1 MMKVLVIA
9 EHADVAAQLCTGARV
24 LADEVAVALV
34 GDAAYVANSADAAY
48 SVAVPAGCAADD
60 AAQSLKPAAEGAT
73 IVIAEPTRRMKS
85 VVGHMAAAAGAAV
98 ITDVMS
104 FADGTATSMYY
115 GGVGQITRKAAG
127 EVAFYTAS
135 PSAFPEAGE
144 PAGACA
150 EATAL
155 EWVAPQKPI
164 RVVSSEPV
172 KKTGVDLTKSDV
184 VVAAGRGFAEES
196 DLALARELCDKIG
209 AGLGCTRPLAEGNGW
224 MPTET
229 YIGVSGLM
237 LSPKVYVAAGVS
249 GQMQHMVGA
258 NRSGLIFAIN
268 KDENAPIFKQC
279 DYGLVGDIK
288 EVLPALNALL

>member
-1 MMKVLVIA
+1 MKALVIA
-9 EHADVAAQLCTGARV
+9 EHADIAAQLCAGCRT

-34 GDAAYVANSADAAY
+34 GGASYVAGSADAAY
-48 SVAVPAGCAADD
+48 TLAVPAGCAADD
-60 AAQSLKPAAEGAT
+60 AAASLKPAADGAQ
-73 IVIAEPTRRMKS
+73 IVVAEPTRRMKS
-85 VVGHMAAAAGAAV
+85 VIGHMAAAAGSAV
-98 ITDVMS
+98 ITDAMS
-104 FADGTATSMYY
+104 FVDGAATSMYY
-115 GGVGQITRKAAG
+115 GGVGQVTRKAAG

-135 PSAFPEAGE
+135 PSAFGEAGE
-144 PAGACA
+144 PSGSCA
-150 EATAL
+150 EASAL
-155 EWVAPQKPI
+155 EWVAPAKAV

-172 KKTGVDLTKSDV
+172 TKTGVDLTKSDV
-184 VVAAGRGFAEES
+184 VVAAGRGFAEEA
-196 DLALARELCDKIG
+196 DLELARTLCDKIG

-268 KDENAPIFKQC
+268 KDENAPVFKQC

-288 EVLPALNALL
+288 DVLPALNALL